1 MWEQRA
7 AKWRAWARTPGH
19 DSFWAYSE
27 SFFGDIV
34 PKSPGTVLE
43 VGCGEGRV
51 TRLLAQR
58 SDTIV
63 AIDTSPSLV
72 ADAVG
77 ADDASHYLLAD
88 ATMLPFRNGSFH
100 TVVAYNSLMDL
111 NDMPQGIVEAS
122 RVLKAGGCLCV
133 SIVHPIRDAGR
144 FTSDADNAAFE
155 LSNYLESRRYDDH
168 FERGVTRSL
177 LTPMR

>member
-19 DSFWAYSE
+19 DSFWAYSQ
-27 SFFGDIV
+27 SFFEDIV

-63 AIDTSPSLV
+63 AMMVRSRSRPILKTSTRCHRYSL
-72 ADAVG
+72 G
-77 ADDASHYLLAD
+77 SHGL
-88 ATMLPFRNGSFH
+88 
-100 TVVAYNSLMDL
+100 
-111 NDMPQGIVEAS
+111 
-122 RVLKAGGCLCV
+122 
-133 SIVHPIRDAGR
+133 
-144 FTSDADNAAFE
+144 
-155 LSNYLESRRYDDH
+155 RR
-168 FERGVTRSL
+168 GPT
-177 LTPMR
+177 T